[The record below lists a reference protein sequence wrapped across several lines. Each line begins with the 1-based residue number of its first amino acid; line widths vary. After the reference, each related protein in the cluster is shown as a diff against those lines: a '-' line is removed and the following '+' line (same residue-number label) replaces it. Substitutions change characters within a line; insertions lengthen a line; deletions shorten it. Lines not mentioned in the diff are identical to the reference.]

1 MTSKFDI
8 PEPMRDF
15 ADKSVEHA
23 RKAFEDYL
31 TSAHKAVDSLETSAQ
46 DAQANVREFGE
57 KAIAMAEENMAAS
70 FDFASRMVNAKTVE
84 EMLKVQSDF
93 VERQMATISEH
104 SKTLAG
110 LTGKKPGG
118 SGSDAP

>member
-46 DAQANVREFGE
+46 DARENAREYGE
-57 KAIAMAEENMAAS
+57 KAIAMAEENMNAS
-70 FDFASRMVNAKTVE
+70 FDFASKMVNAKSVE

-93 VERQMATISEH
+93 VERQMTTISEH

-110 LTGKKPGG
+110 LSGKTPG
-118 SGSDAP
+118 SGDGN